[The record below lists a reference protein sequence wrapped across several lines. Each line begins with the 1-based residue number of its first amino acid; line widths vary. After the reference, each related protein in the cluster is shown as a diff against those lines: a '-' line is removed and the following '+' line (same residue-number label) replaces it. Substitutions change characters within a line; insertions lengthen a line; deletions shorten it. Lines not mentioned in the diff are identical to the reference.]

1 MSCSQ
6 KSNRFTT
13 KRLVT
18 DALFAALYVVFS
30 CFVTVKTPIVEI
42 SFASFPVIF
51 SAFLLDP
58 ADAALIALT
67 GSFIE
72 QMMFGLSPTAPLWML
87 PPILQGLTVGLLA
100 SLTSA
105 HPDHIRKLKTALT
118 VVLAVCTGELILTAA
133 NTGALYL
140 DGFICGYPVKALH
153 LIVVPRICNCAV
165 RAVLNCILIPLLLP
179 PVQKL
184 FSMRKN
190 S

>member
-1 MSCSQ
+1 MNSTK

-51 SAFLLDP
+51 SALLLGP
-58 ADAALIALT
+58 ADAALIALI

-72 QMMFGLSPTAPLWML
+72 QLMFGLSPTAPLWML
-87 PPILQGLTVGLLA
+87 PPVLQGLTVGLLA
-100 SLTSA
+100 SLISVR
-105 HPDHIRKLKTALT
+105 PDNIGKVKTAS
-118 VVLAVCTGELILTAA
+118 VAILAVCAGELILTAA

-140 DGFICGYPVKALH
+140 DGLICGYPVKALN
-153 LIVVPRICNCAV
+153 LIVIPRICNCAA